1 MLDQANQRAM
11 KVHLTRIDVGG
22 RTLRVV
28 TLRPGTTARF
38 STNWFHET
46 WHVLTSPAG
55 AHVLGRL
62 LWGLSF
68 QRQPGTLV
76 LLDRPH
82 LVTTPFDGDAA
93 DRVVFAP
100 TELTHV
106 DAPTLR
112 ALKERLRRPP
122 PTTTARWHTF
132 GLSAALEDHAR
143 RRWSALRWREH
154 LDLAKRDHVRHL
166 AGFIVHTA
174 PLLVMRAH
182 ATSVFAMQDTFDTSY
197 HFMADTHSRGCRA
210 EGEVQVFRDFDTKVS
225 AARVARREVLG
236 DSRAIDGDEL
246 RWAVQGRAELGA
258 KRLRRAQG
266 AP

>member
-1 MLDQANQRAM
+1 MSDLDNQRAM
-11 KVHLTRIDVGG
+11 KVHLSPIDVGR
-22 RTLRVV
+22 RTLRVI

-68 QRQPGTLV
+68 QRKPGTLV

-100 TELTHV
+100 SELTHV

-112 ALKERLRRPP
+112 ALKERLARPTT
-122 PTTTARWHTF
+122 TTTARWHTF
-132 GLSAALEDHAR
+132 GLPAALEDHAR
-143 RRWSALRWREH
+143 RRWSAHRWREH
-154 LDLAKRDHVRHL
+154 LDLARRDRVRHL

-210 EGEVQVFRDFDTKVS
+210 EGEVQVFRDFDAKVS

-236 DSRAIDGDEL
+236 EGRAIDCDEV
-246 RWAVQGRAELGA
+246 RWAVQRRADVGA
-258 KRLRRAQG
+258 DRLRRARG
-266 AP
+266 AT